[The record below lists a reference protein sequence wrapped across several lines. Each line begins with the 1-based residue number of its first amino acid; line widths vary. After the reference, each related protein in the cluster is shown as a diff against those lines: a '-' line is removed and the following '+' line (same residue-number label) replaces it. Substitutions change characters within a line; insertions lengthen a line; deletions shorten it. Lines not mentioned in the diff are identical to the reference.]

1 MAGGSLLPVAPRVR
15 ACITALALALPL
27 SAHTAPA
34 DAQAP
39 VAAHWLDALE
49 TRLVGLSGAALEV
62 RRSADPTPD
71 GSAPPLVPP
80 LITSARFIFYAPL
93 AALWE
98 LDATTDPARAGVLA
112 SATLRREG
120 AGDAAVVQV
129 LWDDGA
135 VTGITRPRAAPDFIV
150 HVPRHLLATAHDR
163 LLTRPLT
170 RPLAGLP
177 VGTRF
182 DPDGIVRPPET
193 ADTSLTPG
201 PVILWHSRGD
211 HVLIHLADGTSVA
224 LGLDEI
230 IAAMAPPATGK
241 PIPAA
246 ETPGETPDE

>member
-1 MAGGSLLPVAPRVR
+1 MGSVAACRTACPGVCRCAGAGHAP
-15 ACITALALALPL
+15 

-34 DAQAP
+34 DTQAP
-39 VAAHWLDALE
+39 IAAHWLDALE
-49 TRLVGLSGAALEV
+49 TRLVALSGAALEV

-80 LITSARFIFYAPL
+80 LITSAPFVFYAPL

-98 LDATTDPARAGVLA
+98 LDATTDLTRADVLA

-129 LWDDGA
+129 LWDDGSE
-135 VTGITRPRAAPDFIV
+135 TGITRPRAAPDFIV
-150 HVPRHLLATAHDR
+150 LVPRHLLATAHDR
-163 LLTRPLT
+163 LLARPLV

-177 VGTRF
+177 VGARF

-193 ADTSLTPG
+193 ADTSVTPG
-201 PVILWHSRGD
+201 PVILWRSRGG

-230 IAAMAPPATGK
+230 IAAMAPPATEEPG
-241 PIPAA
+241 AA
-246 ETPGETPDE
+246 EGTPEETPDE